1 MGLFS
6 KWKTPKPE
14 PEANKTS
21 APAPAPTPAKRN
33 TPVNPDDIWGT
44 PKPRKP
50 KPVNDFAD
58 ETYQAMNEPVSI
70 DPDTIKKK
78 MADLEKELEEQ
89 KNKPPQAYEPISQVG
104 DGEVTDAQSRYEEQY
119 RIEHEHYVETHQQDI
134 DEAKL
139 QQDIEQRI
147 YDMIE
152 ERDRRAAERESTLK
166 DIASADDGQMSAM
179 LDALGVAKDETKD
192 AEYQNISSVGSDEIE
207 SMLNGLGV
215 AKDESKDKDF
225 KNIKSIS
232 AEDAAA
238 KTREFL
244 EIYGDRKRSDTPERG
259 DELPIGIHPDDPDDN
274 K

>member
-6 KWKTPKPE
+6 KWKAPKPE
-14 PEANKTS
+14 PEANNT
-21 APAPAPTPAKRN
+21 PAPAPTPAKN
-33 TPVNPDDIWGT
+33 TAPVNPDDIWGT

-50 KPVNDFAD
+50 KPVNGFAD

-78 MADLEKELEEQ
+78 MADLEHEIEE
-89 KNKPPQAYEPISQVG
+89 KKSKPAQAYEPIKQVE
-104 DGEVTDAQSRYEEQY
+104 DGEVTDAQTKFEEKY
-119 RIEHEHYVETHQQDI
+119 RVEHERYVETHQQDI
-134 DEAKL
+134 DEARL
-139 QQDIEQRI
+139 QQDLEQRI
-147 YDMIE
+147 SDMIE
-152 ERDRRAAERESTLK
+152 ERDRRAAEREGTYK

-207 SMLNGLGV
+207 RKLTGLGV
-215 AKDESKDKDF
+215 AKDESKDKDY
-225 KNIKSIS
+225 KNIKAIS

-244 EIYGDRKRSDTPERG
+244 EVYGDRRRSETPERG
-259 DELPIGIHPDDPDDN
+259 DELPVGVHPDDPDDN
-274 K
+274 N